1 MLTIMMK
8 LLSRARLENQF
19 IFFTRHAVDAGGDV
33 NFNTMSTAIE
43 MALK

>member
-1 MLTIMMK
+1 MMK
-8 LLSRARLENQF
+8 LLSRAALEINLF
-19 IFFTRHAVDAGGDV
+19 FFTRHAVDAGGDV